1 MSIRLATYLGDQ
13 GIAIHN
19 CEMKEWQEKTRS
31 LKSAVVSFSSETLA
45 LAGLP
50 HPPHPPE
57 FCSPSLTF
65 SEAADRFH
73 QAIANQLVPSAKE
86 KP

>member
-19 CEMKEWQEKTRS
+19 YEMKEWQEKTRS
-31 LKSAVVSFSSETLA
+31 LKPAAVSSAFA
-45 LAGLP
+45 
-50 HPPHPPE
+50 
-57 FCSPSLTF
+57 
-65 SEAADRFH
+65 EAASRFH
-73 QAIANQLVPSAKE
+73 QAIANQLVPSKE